1 MLALFEI
8 ANVGTVEAFIVSIPE
23 SVGILVFG
31 IALVATAVLIRK
43 LLGRGENETHEDKSA
58 KKA

>member
-8 ANVGTVEAFIVSIPE
+8 AEIGQIRAFLISIPE

-31 IALVATAVLIRK
+31 IALVTTAVLFRRLIGHGSGRK
-43 LLGRGENETHEDKSA
+43 DESINKG
-58 KKA
+58 